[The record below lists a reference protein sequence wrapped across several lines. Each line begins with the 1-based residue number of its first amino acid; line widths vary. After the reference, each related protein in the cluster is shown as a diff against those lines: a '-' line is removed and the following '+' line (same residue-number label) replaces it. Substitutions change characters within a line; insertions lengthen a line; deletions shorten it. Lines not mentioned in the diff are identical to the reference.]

1 MFRIVGLANRPQIIL
16 NGPEWFSAMGTEK
29 SKGTKVFALGGKI
42 NNTGLV
48 EVPMGTTLRT
58 IVEEIGGGIPHGKKF
73 KAAQTGGPSGGCI
86 PAEHIDTPIDY
97 DNLAAIGTMM
107 GSGGLIVMDED
118 TCMVD
123 IAKFF
128 LEFTVDE
135 SCGKCTP
142 CRVGTKRLLELL
154 TKITEGRG
162 TMEDLDRIEEL
173 AAFIKSNSLCG
184 LGQTAPN
191 PVLSTLRYFRE
202 EYREHILEKRC
213 PAGVCKDLLTYSI
226 DPVKC
231 RGCTICAQN
240 CPADAIKGSVKNPHK
255 IDTSKCIKCGSCY
268 EKCRFGAVIRG

>member
-1 MFRIVGLANRPQIIL
+1 METFANVPVIFL
-16 NGPEWFSAMGTEK
+16 KGADWFNKIGTEK
-29 SKGTKVFALGGKI
+29 SKGTKVFALGGRI
-42 NNTGLV
+42 QNTGLV